1 MKRIKLHTQNIYY
14 LRQLFLIPRA
24 PCAFRYRSDPK
35 LLLLSDLVESEEAEA
50 MAEASAGEF
59 QSSEDGSSPFTH
71 LILQDLF
78 ASDFQMAEIDRDEN
92 GLDFTHTIL
101 ALAKLA
107 PFHAVSYCMKKEK
120 SIDIHER

>member
-1 MKRIKLHTQNIYY
+1 MQIAFLRSNI
-14 LRQLFLIPRA
+14 FSI
-24 PCAFRYRSDPK
+24 FRYRSDPK
-35 LLLLSDLVESEEAEA
+35 LLLLSDLVESEEADA
-50 MAEASAGEF
+50 MAEASNGELEG
-59 QSSEDGSSPFTH
+59 SEGSSSLFTH

-107 PFHAVSYCMKKEK
+107 TFHAVSYCMIKEK
-120 SIDIHER
+120 GIDIHER

>member
-1 MKRIKLHTQNIYY
+1 M
-14 LRQLFLIPRA
+14 
-24 PCAFRYRSDPK
+24 
-35 LLLLSDLVESEEAEA
+35 VESEEADA
-50 MAEASAGEF
+50 MVEASGGGF
-59 QSSEDGSSPFTH
+59 QGSEDGSSPFTH

-107 PFHAVSYCMKKEK
+107 TFHAVSYCMKKEK
-120 SIDIHER
+120 SIDFHER